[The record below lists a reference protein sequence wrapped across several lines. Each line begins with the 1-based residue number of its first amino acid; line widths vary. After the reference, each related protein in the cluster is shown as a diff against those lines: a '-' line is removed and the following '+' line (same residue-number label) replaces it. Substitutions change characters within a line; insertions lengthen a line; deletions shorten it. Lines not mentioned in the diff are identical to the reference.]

1 MRKIAAI
8 AFLFIYLSVNTE
20 LHQVF
25 RLPVFFEHYFEHKKN
40 NENITFLNFIALHYS
55 GNAVQHD
62 NHDNELPF
70 KSNHCDELLIS
81 IALPP
86 DNFFESVVNEFPDV
100 ATSIVASSPFV
111 PSSVLFSIWQ
121 PPRA

>member
-1 MRKIAAI
+1 MRKTAAI
-8 AFLFIYLSVNTE
+8 VFLFIYLSVNTE

-25 RLPVFFEHYFEHKKN
+25 RLPVFFQHYFEHRKG
-40 NENITFLNFIALHYS
+40 NEDITFLNFIMLHYS

-62 NHDNELPF
+62 DHDSELPF
-70 KSNHCDELLIS
+70 KSNHCDELLIA

-86 DNFFESVVNEFPDV
+86 DNFFESVVNDFPV
-100 ATSIVASSPFV
+100 ADNSLV
-111 PSSVLFSIWQ
+111 PSSQFISSSFLFSIWQ